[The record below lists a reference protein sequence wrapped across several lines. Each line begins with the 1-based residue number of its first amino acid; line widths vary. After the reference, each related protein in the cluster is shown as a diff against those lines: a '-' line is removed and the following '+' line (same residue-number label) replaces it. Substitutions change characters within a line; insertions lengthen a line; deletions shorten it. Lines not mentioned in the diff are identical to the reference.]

1 MVLNGHY
8 GGSLSALFWIF
19 QKFLFFGVFWV
30 KIDLG
35 EGGEGEEWIFFLVG
49 GDFFNFWKKYFFLV
63 GGGAKNFLG
72 VKIFL
77 KKNIFFGERRFFLTF
92 EKKNL
97 FLGGWGAKKFFGEKF
112 FYDFFTIT
120 TTTRYYHQ
128 QPPRGT
134 FCSPRAH
141 TFLLTHLILILMYI
155 LTHLILIL
163 CRAFNGLSSL
173 CVFMWYLSEW

>member
-1 MVLNGHY
+1 MKKKFF
-8 GGSLSALFWIF
+8 FWWEAI
-19 QKFLFFGVFWV
+19 
-30 KIDLG
+30 
-35 EGGEGEEWIFFLVG
+35 
-49 GDFFNFWKKYFFLV
+49 FFNFWKKISFF
-63 GGGAKNFLG
+63 GGGG
-72 VKIFL
+72 
-77 KKNIFFGERRFFLTF
+77 
-92 EKKNL
+92 
-97 FLGGWGAKKFFGEKF
+97 GAKKFFWGNFFFNFF
-112 FYDFFTIT
+112 FYYYFFFTIT

-173 CVFMWYLSEW
+173 CVFMWYLSEWHMVYLLYVYSCDIWVNDNNNCDNCGGFSVPLIFWQFSYH